1 MDEMNTKKPRERKN
15 AWRLNILDVVILL
28 LAAFFVTLLVMYF
41 FPKTADALAGEK
53 TFDITYT
60 VVFYGIEDD
69 IVDEIVD
76 NLRVV
81 DKKTGAVIGS
91 VTGSPS
97 SDNYYE
103 HEIRLDNAG
112 MPVFEKVEYSNRS
125 NLTVDIT
132 AKATYSE
139 GKGYTV
145 NGTRIACGREYG
157 LRISSAFEGNAVC
170 TIITVD
176 SD

>member
-1 MDEMNTKKPRERKN
+1 MDEMNTKKPRERK
-15 AWRLNILDVVILL
+15 AVWRLNILDVVILL

-41 FPKTADALAGEK
+41 FPKTADALAGEE
-53 TFDITYT
+53 TYEITYT
-60 VVFYGIEDD
+60 VVFYGIDD
-69 IVDEIVD
+69 GVDEDIVD
-76 NLRVV
+76 NLQVV
-81 DKKTGAVIGS
+81 DKETGAVIGS

-97 SDNYYE
+97 SDGYYVN
-103 HEIRLDNAG
+103 EIGFDDAG
-112 MPVFEKVEYSNRS
+112 MPVFKKVEYSGKS

-132 AKATYSE
+132 ARATYSE
-139 GKGYTV
+139 GQGYTV

-170 TIITVD
+170 TLITVN

>member
-1 MDEMNTKKPRERKN
+1 MDEMNTKKPRERKT

-60 VVFYGIEDD
+60 VVFEGISDD

-81 DKKTGAVIGS
+81 DKETGAVIGS

-103 HEIRLDNAG
+103 YEVSLNNG
-112 MPVFEKVEYSNRS
+112 TPVFERVEYSDMV

-145 NGTRIACGREYG
+145 NGTRIARGREYG